1 MKEFNETMI
10 KNYREFNNGGIFE
23 IEGYAVKFNN
33 NTKEIE
39 TDYPYAEELR
49 VWWFNIE
56 IEETEE
62 EATEKVSISD
72 IEGLEFEVVDT
83 FPKDYIVWDINTT
96 SNYLPLCE
104 VSKDNKVNTA
114 TLKCIKLE
122 SNEDVQTVLN
132 AVRRTKVLK
141 RRTLEAMKKF
151 YNKYNG
157 VWGSVATLYK
167 VNSFRNAIEAFKK
180 VGIK

>member
-39 TDYPYAEELR
+39 TEYPYAEDLR
-49 VWWFNIE
+49 LWWFD
-56 IEETEE
+56 IEEET
-62 EATEKVSISD
+62 TEKVSIAD
-72 IEGLEFEVVDT
+72 IDGLKFEVVDT

-96 SNYLPLCE
+96 SEYLPLCE
-104 VSKDNKVNTA
+104 VRKDKSVNVD

-122 SNEDVQTVLN
+122 SDEDVQTVLS

-151 YNKYNG
+151 YKEYNRC
-157 VWGSVATLYK
+157 WGSVPTLYK
-167 VNSFRNAIEAFKK
+167 VNNIRNALEALKK
-180 VGIK
+180 VGIE

>member
-56 IEETEE
+56 QETEETEKLKI
-62 EATEKVSISD
+62 AD

-83 FPKDYIVWDINTT
+83 FPKDYVVWNINTT
-96 SNYLPLCE
+96 SEYLPLCE
-104 VSKDNKVNTA
+104 VSKDNHVNVD
-114 TLKCIKLE
+114 TLKCIKLK
-122 SNEDVQTVLN
+122 SAEDVHNVLRSSSYLKNVTPRKLSNYLKRYADNCMSLATVLRVKRVTN
-132 AVRRTKVLK
+132 AL
-141 RRTLEAMKKF
+141 
-151 YNKYNG
+151 
-157 VWGSVATLYK
+157 
-167 VNSFRNAIEAFKK
+167 EAFKK
-180 VGIK
+180 VGIE